1 MYLNSSI
8 SVAPQEADKAL
19 SSNGAITSPIKYFP
33 WAAGLLGSVSS
44 AEKEI
49 HLEGDDRSGI

>member
-33 WAAGLLGSVSS
+33 WAAGLLGSVELSRDS
-44 AEKEI
+44 F
-49 HLEGDDRSGI
+49 GGR